1 MKKVRLGFVG
11 AGFMGQVAHLAN
23 YAQMPNCELVA
34 LAEKRPKVRSLVAEH
49 YHIPRQFES
58 HEEIAAQDDID
69 AVVAILPY
77 TLNKEVAVALLE
89 AGKNVLVEKPMAQT
103 LAEAEEMVEAAEKAG
118 AKLMVGFMKR
128 YDVGVELASE
138 RLLEFEKTKEL
149 GEVTFARAHIFGGE
163 WTCGQRQPITTD
175 EPKADRPT
183 AKCPSWLPEEHLSD
197 FHHFLNMASHN
208 INLLRF
214 LLRRKIEVKA
224 VEFGPTKVVV
234 FDCGGF
240 PAVLELGRIS
250 AHFWD
255 EETKI
260 YLQKGWV
267 NVCTPPPLLKNVP
280 ARVEIYRGGENP
292 LFKYACAKWSWAFE
306 CQAEHFIHCILDD
319 KEPRTSGRDC
329 LEDMRLIEDIFGK
342 LVSS

>member
-1 MKKVRLGFVG
+1 MSKVRLGFVG

-23 YAQMPNCELVA
+23 YAQIPDCELVA
-34 LAEKRPKVRSLVAEH
+34 LAEKRPELRSLVAEH
-49 YHIPRQFES
+49 YNIPRQFES
-58 HEEIAAQDDID
+58 HREIAAEDDID
-69 AVVAILPY
+69 AVVSVLPY
-77 TLNKEVAVALLE
+77 TLNKEVAITLLE
-89 AGKNVLVEKPMAQT
+89 AGKDVLIEKPMAQT

-128 YDVGVELASE
+128 YDAGVELASQ
-138 RLLEFEKTKEL
+138 RLIELQKTKEL
-149 GEVTFARAHIFGGE
+149 GEATFARAHVFGGE

-175 EPKADRPT
+175 EPKADRP
-183 AKCPSWLPEEHLSD
+183 AQKCPGWLSEEYLRD
-197 FHHFLNMASHN
+197 FHHFLNIASHN

-224 VEFGPTKVVV
+224 VEYGPTKLVV

-260 YLQKGWV
+260 YLEKGWM
-267 NVCTPPPLLKNVP
+267 NVCTPPPLLKNIP
-280 ARVEIYRGGENP
+280 AKVEIYRGGEKP
-292 LFKYACAKWSWAFE
+292 AFEYACAEWSWAFKR
-306 CQAEHFIHCILDD
+306 QAEHFIHCILED
-319 KEPRTSGRDC
+319 KEPRTSGRDS
-329 LEDMRLIEDIFGK
+329 LDDMRLIEDIFRR